1 MCLFFDLIILFKLC
15 IQSMNDASVIQLF
28 LLDCQITGRLV
39 TSMFLK
45 HLGFLAL
52 SITIGFSFSPDALQ
66 QNITVNRSFAILPPL
81 HADFFCARVLS
92 GRALKISLLRHS

>member
-1 MCLFFDLIILFKLC
+1 
-15 IQSMNDASVIQLF
+15 MNDASVIQLF
-28 LLDCQITGRLV
+28 LLDRQITGKLV

-52 SITIGFSFSPDALQ
+52 PISIGFSFSTDALQ
-66 QNITVNRSFAILPPL
+66 QNITVNRSFATLPPL

-92 GRALKISLLRHS
+92 GRALKK